1 MREAKLLFN
10 NLVKQLQP
18 TYDDEEARSIVFILL
33 QHVLNLKKT
42 DVLAN
47 RSLPPTFQADSLQA
61 AMHRLIKHEPIQYV
75 VGETDFY
82 GRRFWV
88 NPAVLIPR
96 PETEELVHRIVER
109 YRLATQPIRMLDIGT
124 GSGCIAVTLATE
136 LPQANVSAWDI
147 SEAALTVARKNADLH
162 GVSVHFSK
170 VDILQPHTWEHEHN
184 FDCIV
189 SNPPYVMRG
198 EMPKMRP
205 NVTDYEPHL
214 ALFVEDESP
223 LVFYESIAT
232 FCQRHLSADGQCYIE
247 INEQYGQEVQ
257 RLFERKGF
265 TDTEIHR
272 DLFDKE
278 RFVRARRG

>member
-1 MREAKLLFN
+1 MREAKLLFHE
-10 NLVKQLQP
+10 LVKQLQP

-33 QHVLNLKKT
+33 EHMLHLKKT

-47 RSLPPTFQADSLQA
+47 RLLPPTFQADSLQA

-82 GRRFWV
+82 GRRFLV

-96 PETEELVHRIVER
+96 PETEELVQWIIER
-109 YRLATQPIRMLDIGT
+109 YRSAAQSICMLDIGT
-124 GSGCIAVTLATE
+124 GSGCIAITLAKE
-136 LPQANVSAWDI
+136 LPQANVSAWDV
-147 SEAALTVARKNADLH
+147 SEAALQIASKNADLH
-162 GVSVHFSK
+162 GASVRFAQ
-170 VDILQPHTWEHEHN
+170 VDILQPQTWERGQ

-214 ALFVEDESP
+214 ALFVEDDSP
-223 LVFYESIAT
+223 LLFYESIAT
-232 FCQRHLSADGQCYIE
+232 FCMSHLSPDGQCYVE
-247 INEQYGQEVQ
+247 INEQYGKEVQ
-257 RLFERKGF
+257 RLFEAKGF
-265 TDTEIHR
+265 TDTEIYW

-278 RFVRARRG
+278 RFVRARRA